1 MFLILDNHRVH
12 HNKKVKAYVEKHKD
26 KIELFYL
33 PPYCPEM
40 NPQEFINQDV
50 KDNSNNFRA
59 LKLIKD
65 LIINVRYYLT
75 QIQCDGIK
83 DPKLF

>member
-1 MFLILDNHRVH
+1 MH

-40 NPQEFINQDV
+40 NLQEFINQDV

-75 QIQCDGIK
+75 QIECDGIK

>member
-1 MFLILDNHRVH
+1 VFLILDNHRVH